1 MNSWLQLFYV
11 SFIKHFEFFIIMHFW
26 IHAVERTYLLIQM
39 TDSYIF
45 PFSDPNWQATHQSSP
60 IAPIR
65 LSLREENV
73 LSRLVSWGRD
83 DDPTADLSTWPPRLL
98 PLSSAPDAYLH
109 RSLRELALSF
119 VGHRFLLSP
128 GVCLTMSL
136 PLCSCTCQMP
146 MHMPPTRLMWSKSHW
161 TWKHGCR

>member
-1 MNSWLQLFYV
+1 
-11 SFIKHFEFFIIMHFW
+11 MHFW

-119 VGHRFLLSP
+119 VATGFCFRPAFAWPCHSHFVP
-128 GVCLTMSL
+128 APAKCQ
-136 PLCSCTCQMP
+136 CTCL
-146 MHMPPTRLMWSKSHW
+146 PPAWCDLKVTGPENMGADNR
-161 TWKHGCR
+161 RR